1 MSVLGAERP
10 RAGLCSESPSPNA
23 KNSVPPAL
31 GLRGQLPSLEQMLEI
46 ARVATGASG
55 ADQVKCPLFPQLP
68 RLASRTF
75 AGFRCPSKHLDLQFW
90 HAATRKSCAP
100 RSPALKKVSQ
110 VLGLLGSRP
119 CSRETRLTSHRPRW
133 LEDRGPCLPMRR
145 PYTHTGR
152 GPGGHGPRADKE
164 HGSGNFVKNA
174 ETARTFCTFPTNSP
188 LLLQL
193 SLKAS
198 DSHVHVL

>member
-10 RAGLCSESPSPNA
+10 RAGLCSESPSLNA

-100 RSPALKKVSQ
+100 RSPASLTEGQPSPGAPGITALQSRDMAHESQ
-110 VLGLLGSRP
+110 AQMAGRQGTVPPHAPSL
-119 CSRETRLTSHRPRW
+119 H
-133 LEDRGPCLPMRR
+133 
-145 PYTHTGR
+145 THGA
-152 GPGGHGPRADKE
+152 GAGGPRA
-164 HGSGNFVKNA
+164 
-174 ETARTFCTFPTNSP
+174 TC
-188 LLLQL
+188 
-193 SLKAS
+193 
-198 DSHVHVL
+198 

>member
-10 RAGLCSESPSPNA
+10 RAGLCSESPSLNA

-75 AGFRCPSKHLDLQFW
+75 AGFQCPSKHLDLQFW

-100 RSPALKKVSQ
+100 RSPASLTEGQPSPGAPGITALQ
-110 VLGLLGSRP
+110 SRDGSRVTGPDGWKTGDRASP
-119 CSRETRLTSHRPRW
+119 CAVP
-133 LEDRGPCLPMRR
+133 
-145 PYTHTGR
+145 THTRGG
-152 GPGGHGPRADKE
+152 GPGATG
-164 HGSGNFVKNA
+164 
-174 ETARTFCTFPTNSP
+174 
-188 LLLQL
+188 
-193 SLKAS
+193 
-198 DSHVHVL
+198 HVLTKNTAQETS